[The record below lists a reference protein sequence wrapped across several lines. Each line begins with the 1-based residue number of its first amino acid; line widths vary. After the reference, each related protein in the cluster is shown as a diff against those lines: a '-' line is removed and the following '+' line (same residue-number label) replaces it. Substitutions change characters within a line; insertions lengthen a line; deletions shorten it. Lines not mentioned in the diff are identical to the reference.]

1 MPVKSKGK
9 ISKNFVAFSEY
20 MNFKPQNAI
29 LEKFYPIAQNDDGAR
44 TKGKKKVGGQ
54 RHYQMF
60 CVPNCKI
67 AEF

>member
-1 MPVKSKGK
+1 MRLQKS
-9 ISKNFVAFSEY
+9 FDPFADC
-20 MNFKPQNAI
+20 
-29 LEKFYPIAQNDDGAR
+29 DDGAR

>member
-1 MPVKSKGK
+1 MRDCENS
-9 ISKNFVAFSEY
+9 I
-20 MNFKPQNAI
+20 AI
-29 LEKFYPIAQNDDGAR
+29 PEFFYSIAHCDDGAR